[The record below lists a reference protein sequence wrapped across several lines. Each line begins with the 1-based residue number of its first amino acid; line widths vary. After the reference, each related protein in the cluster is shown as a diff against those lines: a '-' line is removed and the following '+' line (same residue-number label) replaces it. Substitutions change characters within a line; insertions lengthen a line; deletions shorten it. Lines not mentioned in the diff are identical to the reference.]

1 MKATHL
7 ANMVLRGLIPL
18 QVELRR
24 LKRRLRP
31 YTDNPGNSALC
42 ITQGLEQLA
51 ALKEAGVPVAGQTVL
66 EFGSGWLPLIP
77 MLFHMAGAGRVI
89 LTDVERLMDAHTI
102 DLARAR
108 ISVRLDEIAAALD
121 EPTETLRA
129 RLDAFAPDYRVP
141 WNPASEPPGSVDL
154 VISRATF
161 EHVPERELRFFLGEF
176 ARILVPSGAMCHVV
190 DNSDHWQ
197 HKDRSLSRVDFLRY
211 DDDAVIWRLAQVN
224 TQAFQNRLRHS
235 DYLALFAE
243 AKFSTL
249 VAKGVADAT
258 CIDDLKRLQV
268 AARFR
273 GHTPEDLAVLTSLFV
288 VAKSQRKA

>member
-1 MKATHL
+1 MKTAHL
-7 ANMVLRGLIPL
+7 ANMVLRGLIPF

-51 ALKEAGVPVAGQTVL
+51 ALKEAGVPVAGRTVL

-77 MLFHMAGAGRVI
+77 ILFHMAGAGRLI

-102 DLARAR
+102 ELARERITAR
-108 ISVRLDEIAAALD
+108 LEEIAAALD
-121 EPTETLRA
+121 QPTDTVRA
-129 RLDAFAPDYRVP
+129 RLHGFAADYRVP
-141 WNPASEPPGSVDL
+141 WNAASELAASVDL

-161 EHVPERELRFFLGEF
+161 EHVPEQELRFFLGAF
-176 ARILVPSGAMCHVV
+176 SRILVPGGTMCHVV

-211 DDDAVIWRLAQVN
+211 DDDAVVWRLAQIN
-224 TQAFQNRLRHS
+224 TQAFQNRLRHG
-235 DYLALFAE
+235 DYLTLFRE
-243 AKFSTL
+243 AGFSTL
-249 VAKGVADAT
+249 LAKGVPDAT
-258 CIDDLKRLQV
+258 CIDDLKRLKV

-273 GHTPEDLAVLTSLFV
+273 NHAPEDLAVLTSLFV
-288 VAKSQRKA
+288 VAKAGGTA